1 MQSTRIAF
9 IGSGNMASALIG
21 GLIAD
26 GTAPSDLIAS
36 DPDANRR
43 AGLAASAGIR
53 TLDDNLNAAREADV
67 LVLAVKPQ
75 VLKRVVNE
83 LRPALERQHP
93 LVISIVAG
101 IRCTAIEAW
110 CGTTLPLIRAMPN
123 TPAMIQVG
131 ASVLYAAAEV
141 SAAQRDSAERI
152 LRAVGLVRWVDDEDL
167 MDTVTALSGSGPAY
181 FFLVMEAME
190 AAATELGLAE
200 DTARLLTLQTALG
213 AARMAIES
221 SEHPAALRAKVTSP
235 GGTTERALQSFEQD
249 GIREVFK
256 HALTAARDRSIELS
270 ELLGGN

>member
-83 LRPALERQHP
+83 LRPALDRQHP

-101 IRCTAIEAW
+101 IRCTAIKAW

-256 HALTAARDRSIELS
+256 RALTAARDRSIELS

>member
-1 MQSTRIAF
+1 MQSNKIAF

-36 DPDANRR
+36 DPDAGRR
-43 AGLAASAGIR
+43 AALAASTGIR
-53 TLDDNLNAAREADV
+53 TLEENHDAASEADV

-75 VLKRVVNE
+75 VLKGVIRD
-83 LRPALERQHP
+83 LRPVLEQRCP

-101 IRCTAIEAW
+101 IRCEAIKAW
-110 CGTTLPLIRAMPN
+110 GGARLPLIRAMSN

-131 ASVLYAAAEV
+131 ASVLYAEAEA
-141 SAAQRDSAERI
+141 SAAHRDTAERI
-152 LRAVGLVRWVDDEDL
+152 LRAVGLVRWVDNENL
-167 MDTVTALSGSGPAY
+167 MDAVTALSGSGPAY

-190 AAATELGLAE
+190 SAATELGLAE

-221 SEHPAALRAKVTSP
+221 SEHPAALRANVTSP
-235 GGTTERALQSFEQD
+235 GGTTERALQSFEND
-249 GIREVFK
+249 GVREAFK
-256 HALTAARDRSIELS
+256 RALTAARDRSIELS
-270 ELLGGN
+270 DLLGGH